1 LTPHTLLPANT
12 GLDELGQ
19 QRLSLLI
26 HQPIL
31 VLVLPTRSLPPRR
44 SQRPIRELFDAEDK
58 FRCCFRWD
66 FRTVFFDIL
75 ALPFSPFGA
84 RARCTRRRQLTN
96 QVGSFNQTGVEELD
110 PSSVFAD
117 LSRQLSAPRVL
128 AHENSQASLASCTCG
143 RTSKRPGTAN
153 MPVA

>member
-1 LTPHTLLPANT
+1 MTPHTLLPAHT
-12 GLDELGQ
+12 SLDELGQ

-31 VLVLPTRSLPPRR
+31 VLILPTRSLPPRR
-44 SQRPIRELFDAEDK
+44 SQRPIRELFHAEDE
-58 FRCCFRWD
+58 FSCCFRWD

-96 QVGSFNQTGVEELD
+96 QVGSFDQTGIEELD
-110 PSSVFAD
+110 SSSVFAH
-117 LSRQLSAPRVL
+117 LPRQLIAP
-128 AHENSQASLASCTCG
+128 ES
-143 RTSKRPGTAN
+143 
-153 MPVA
+153 